1 METLDAAEIFSAL
14 GHETRLAVFRILVE
28 AGEEGLS
35 AGIIGERVG
44 IAPPTLSFHLG
55 HLSRVGL
62 IRGRQ
67 DGRYIYYAADFPLV
81 DDLLAFMIRNCCQG
95 TQCLPKTA
103 ALNAACCAQGAQAEA
118 GALHSIEEPTA

>member
-1 METLDAAEIFSAL
+1 METLKASEIFAAL

-28 AGEEGLS
+28 AGEGGMS
-35 AGIIGERVG
+35 AGIIGERLG
-44 IAPPTLSFHLG
+44 IAPPNLSFHLG

-67 DGRYIYYAADFPLV
+67 DGRFIYYAADFPLV
-81 DDLLAFMIRNCCQG
+81 DDLLSFMIRNCCQG

-103 ALNAACCAQGAQAEA
+103 ALNAAGCAQGAQAAA
-118 GALHSIEEPTA
+118 GALHSIDEPEA